1 MKKTILMSIILGLLT
16 IGNCYAADELR
27 VATGQK
33 GKGYSK
39 IFEEL
44 NEVCGNEVTLEEIE
58 SKGSLDNVD
67 KLVTNEAD
75 VGFIQLDTMYQ
86 MMNSDDQ
93 VRKLRTV
100 ASMHTN
106 LLHILTLTNG
116 TPIKQLVNNN
126 KEVYEIWKDNKKEVI
141 KNLKITKFS
150 QLRGMKV
157 GLVGTSQIIV
167 RKLNGMMNYGLQT
180 IDYEKDDDAIAALK
194 EGKIM
199 AVFTVAAFPHGII
212 NKLTTTNGMSLIPYD
227 LIPPQPYELS
237 KKSYSKLGAYGIG
250 FLSSRNMLMSRNFS
264 GNKAKVVQKLKQ
276 CISKNLNNFKDNYS
290 PAWSEIDSLNNYYNL
305 PQAK

>member
-1 MKKTILMSIILGLLT
+1 MKKILLASVVCGLLAMSS
-16 IGNCYAADELR
+16 YADELR
-27 VATGQK
+27 VATGAK

-39 IFEEL
+39 LFEEL
-44 NEVCGNEVTLEEIE
+44 NGVCGKDITLIEVE

-67 KLVTNEAD
+67 KLVTNDAD

-93 VRKLRTV
+93 VKKLRAV

-106 LLHILTLTNG
+106 MLHILTLANG
-116 TPIKQLVNNN
+116 TPVKQTVSTN
-126 KEVYEIWKDNKKEVI
+126 KAAYEVWKDSKKEVV

-157 GLVGTSQIIV
+157 GLVGTAQIMV
-167 RKLNGMMNYGLQT
+167 RKLNGMTNYGLQT

-194 EGKIM
+194 EGRIM
-199 AVFTVAAFPHGII
+199 AVFTVAAFPHGVV
-212 NKLTTTNGMSLIPYD
+212 NKLTTADGISLVPYD
-227 LIPPQPYELS
+227 LIPPQPYELV
-237 KKSYSKLGAYGIG
+237 KKSYSKVGAYGIG
-250 FLSSRNMLMSRNFS
+250 FLSARNMMMSRNFS
-264 GNKAKVVQKLKQ
+264 GEKSKVVQKLKQ
-276 CISKNLNNFKDNYS
+276 CVAKNLNNFKDNYS
-290 PAWSEIDSLNNYYNL
+290 PAWSEIESLNNYYNL